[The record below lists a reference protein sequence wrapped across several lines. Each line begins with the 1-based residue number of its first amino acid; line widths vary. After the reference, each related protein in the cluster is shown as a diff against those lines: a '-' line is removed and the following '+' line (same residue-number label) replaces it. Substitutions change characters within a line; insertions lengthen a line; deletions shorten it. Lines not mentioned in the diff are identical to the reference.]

1 MTPDEL
7 AEKIDKSL
15 DHAFS
20 VCSNAKEYTDLLKV
34 AIEYY
39 AKRRENADGAYGK
52 ALTRGSQNGG

>member
-7 AEKIDKSL
+7 AEKLDKAL
-15 DHAFS
+15 DQALIMCQS
-20 VCSNAKEYTDLLKV
+20 AKEYTDLLKV

-39 AKRRENADGAYGK
+39 AKRRESTDGAYGK